1 MNISNDNKTLAIMGL
16 YAAFLLFYEM
26 SEFSTETCTVKIG
39 IGMMRGWITKWNEM
53 SS

>member
-1 MNISNDNKTLAIMGL
+1 MNISNDNKTLVIMGL
-16 YAAFLLFYEM
+16 YAAFLLSYEM

-39 IGMMRGWITKWNEM
+39 IGMMRGLDNEWNEM